1 MGIGQGVTILRLHPN
16 VHHHIEP
23 RCEEMDKLLII

>member
-1 MGIGQGVTILRLHPN
+1 MAISQGVTILRLHPN

-23 RCEEMDKLLII
+23 RCEEINKPLII

>member
-1 MGIGQGVTILRLHPN
+1 MAIGQGLTILRLHPN

-23 RCEEMDKLLII
+23 RHEEMGKPLIM